1 MVCLTHIK
9 YNILLCHAL
18 LQKSDILTMKFSFVS
33 PFYNKCNRWKNSQ
46 MKIYMEINKRGKS
59 IMLLFLTGAVL
70 LLFEAFM
77 KIEIQIIYKWN
88 DWMPICSLLNLVEC
102 VVVLWIQWKNG
113 NFITDFSL
121 VVRNTKFS
129 CWIVFH

>member
-9 YNILLCHAL
+9 YTILLCHAL
-18 LQKSDILTMKFSFVS
+18 LQKSDILKMKFSFVS

-46 MKIYMEINKRGKS
+46 IKIYMEINKRGKS

-88 DWMPICSLLNLVEC
+88 YWMPICSLLNLVEC